1 MRDYLLLETD
11 ILSKFKDSEQNENN
25 PEIME
30 FLGVFENY
38 WRLYQDNWP
47 PRYWEIYNSIYK
59 ENEEKNKLILNV
71 IDTSQISE
79 KEFKNGID
87 FEKFLKESDK
97 LYQNKQL
104 TEKLKFN
111 STKDYT
117 KSVTNLEDIDKDL
130 EEAIENSIIMD
141 KKPEKNRSCIDCKIF

>member
-11 ILSKFKDSEQNENN
+11 ILSKFKDSDQNENN

-59 ENEEKNKLILNV
+59 ENEEKNKIILNV

-130 EEAIENSIIMD
+130 EEANENSIVMD
-141 KKPEKNRSCIDCKIF
+141 KKPEKNRSCIDCNIF